1 MLWCIRRDAQGR
13 AFLVLLLFCGLT
25 LNVTE
30 VFPLGILLAV
40 VLHRSLQQPG
50 P

>member
-1 MLWCIRRDAQGR
+1 MSPAQS
-13 AFLVLLLFCGLT
+13 VLLLFCGLT

-40 VLHRSLQQPG
+40 VLHRSLQQPDPLG